1 MTQNK
6 KQVEA
11 FATKL
16 AYLKEEEEVQSAT
29 VYHFRKMEN
38 GEMVYIVEALI
49 IRSNVDSTLY
59 DYQLGTYK
67 SDRGAA
73 AFTNKIADTYGV
85 KNEAHLIDMELG
97 DDELE
102 EELQRLGGTTAKEHC
117 GITGNENIKELAQEL
132 DEMATDVESSLQL
145 EELRSDLE
153 ELGNDMDSIDEA
165 ITQLDTKLAQVKQD
179 TIQVEMDRF
188 ARDAEE
194 AFNNGADLIET
205 CVELHRNIYTAFSI
219 IHLGD
224 TIARY
229 DYGEVTEE
237 QCNHILLKLG
247 KYDFNRLE
255 TITLEDLP
263 ALIRL
268 KAMGQKYIYIVWDAQ
283 YEENRFLL
291 SPQGMQDMAI
301 NLYDDIEESEGFNE
315 ADCIEVLNVSE
326 YPVTYIEM
334 AYGQPCTPLELQRLY
349 DKREAGSYYTYDAED
364 KEYIGMVIFASGY
377 LEERF
382 KRFEDLQ
389 LWLKDNAK

>member
-6 KQVEA
+6 KELQLFSTDLGIGATIYYDIHSASVYCFRTVVDDTIAWVVE
-11 FATKL
+11 
-16 AYLKEEEEVQSAT
+16 
-29 VYHFRKMEN
+29 
-38 GEMVYIVEALI
+38 GYIVRDDA
-49 IRSNVDSTLY
+49 DQTAH
-59 DYQLGTYK
+59 DYRLGTYGTE
-67 SDRGAA
+67 RGAL
-73 AFTNKIADTYGV
+73 NLCQKVADANNVT
-85 KNEAHLIDMELG
+85 NEAHLIDMECG
-97 DDELE
+97 DDDLE
-102 EELQRLGGTTAKEHC
+102 ALLHPQEDEVA
-117 GITGNENIKELAQEL
+117 TG
-132 DEMATDVESSLQL
+132 L
-145 EELRSDLE
+145 EELHNSLT
-153 ELGNDMDSIDEA
+153 ELDMSMNELDAA
-165 ITQLDTKLAQVKQD
+165 ITKLDLRIGAMEQD

-205 CVELHRNIYTAFSI
+205 CVALHRNIYTAFSI
-219 IHLGD
+219 IYLSD

-268 KAMGQKYIYIVWDAQ
+268 KAMGQKYIYIVRDAQ
-283 YEENRFLL
+283 DEENRFLL

-315 ADCIEVLNVSE
+315 ADCIEVLNISE

-389 LWLKDNAK
+389 LWLKENAK